1 MELTETVKNTMIL
14 GVGNL
19 LLRDEGVGVHIAT
32 NLQEY
37 PLPDYIE
44 VIEGGTDGFKLFH
57 LIMEADRLI
66 VVDCVK
72 GGDEPASIYRF
83 DIDDFDHFP
92 DIYKTSVHQVSI
104 TEVINLSGTM
114 RTPPRTTIIGVEPDE
129 ISMSMELS
137 PKIQA
142 KLPKVLEIVLE
153 TAGLDPEDYR
163 EQLDRPLKQ
172 PGPPIYH
179 ERSPDTETRGH
190 GDTGNGEPFDTETRG
205 HGDTE

>member
-1 MELTETVKNTMIL
+1 MTEKEMEPTDTTEKTMIL

-19 LLRDEGVGVHIAT
+19 LLRDEGVGVHVAV

-37 PLPDYIE
+37 PLPDHIE

-72 GGDEPASIYRF
+72 GGDEPASIYKF

-92 DIYKTSVHQVSI
+92 DIYKTSVHQISI
-104 TEVINLSGTM
+104 TEVVNLSGTM
-114 RTPPRTTIIGVEPDE
+114 RTPPRTTIIGVEPE
-129 ISMSMELS
+129 ELSMSMELS
-137 PKIQA
+137 PNVQA

-163 EQLDRPLKQ
+163 EQLDSPPKQ
-172 PGPPIYH
+172 PGPPSYH
-179 ERSPDTETRGH
+179 DGPAE
-190 GDTGNGEPFDTETRG
+190 TGNGGNPSTGSGQGGETES
-205 HGDTE
+205 

>member
-1 MELTETVKNTMIL
+1 MEQTETVEKTMIL

-19 LLRDEGVGVHIAT
+19 LLRDEGVGVHVAT

-37 PLPDYIE
+37 PLPDSIE

-83 DIDDFDHFP
+83 EIDDFDHFP
-92 DIYKTSVHQVSI
+92 DLYKTSVHQISI

-137 PKIQA
+137 PKVQA

-153 TAGLDPEDYR
+153 TAGLDPEEYR
-163 EQLDRPLKQ
+163 KQLDSPLKQ
-172 PGPPIYH
+172 PGPPSY
-179 ERSPDTETRGH
+179 SDTVV
-190 GDTGNGEPFDTETRG
+190 
-205 HGDTE
+205 

>member
-1 MELTETVKNTMIL
+1 MDELTETVEKTMIL

-19 LLRDEGVGVHIAT
+19 LLRDEGVGVHVAI

-37 PLPDYIE
+37 SLPDNIE

-83 DIDDFDHFP
+83 EIDDFDHFP
-92 DIYKTSVHQVSI
+92 DLYKTSVHQVSI
-104 TEVINLSGTM
+104 TEVIKLTGTM
-114 RTPPRTTIIGVEPDE
+114 RTPPRTTIIGIEPDE

-137 PKIQA
+137 PGIQA

-153 TAGLDPEDYR
+153 TAGLDPEEYR
-163 EQLDRPLKQ
+163 KQLDSPLKQ
-172 PGPPIYH
+172 PGPPPY
-179 ERSPDTETRGH
+179 SDTAV
-190 GDTGNGEPFDTETRG
+190 
-205 HGDTE
+205 

>member
-1 MELTETVKNTMIL
+1 MTEKEMEPTDTGEKTMIL

-19 LLRDEGVGVHIAT
+19 LLRDEGVGVHVAV

-37 PLPDYIE
+37 SLPDNFE

-57 LIMEADRLI
+57 LIIEADRLI

-72 GGDEPASIYRF
+72 GGDEPGSIYRF

-92 DIYKTSVHQVSI
+92 DIYKTSVHQVTI

-114 RTPPRTTIIGVEPDE
+114 RTPPRTTIIGVEPEDL
-129 ISMSMELS
+129 SMSMELS

-142 KLPKVLEIVLE
+142 KLPEVLKIVLE
-153 TAGLDPEDYR
+153 TAGLNPEDYR
-163 EQLDRPLKQ
+163 ECLGRPLIQ
-172 PGPPIYH
+172 PGPSY
-179 ERSPDTETRGH
+179 PDSV
-190 GDTGNGEPFDTETRG
+190 
-205 HGDTE
+205 

>member
-1 MELTETVKNTMIL
+1 MDSGKGMEPADKATKTMIL

-19 LLRDEGVGVHIAT
+19 LLRDEGVGVHAAV
-32 NLQEY
+32 NLQGF
-37 PLPDYIE
+37 PLPENIE
-44 VIEGGTDGFKLFH
+44 VVEGGTDGFKLFH

-72 GGDEPASIYRF
+72 GGGEPASIYRF
-83 DIDDFDHFP
+83 EIDDFDHFP
-92 DIYKTSVHQVSI
+92 DVYKTSVHQISI

-137 PKIQA
+137 PSVQA

-153 TAGLDPEDYR
+153 TAGLNPEEYR
-163 EQLDRPLKQ
+163 DNLDQPLIQ
-172 PGPPIYH
+172 PGPSY
-179 ERSPDTETRGH
+179 PDSV
-190 GDTGNGEPFDTETRG
+190 
-205 HGDTE
+205 

>member
-1 MELTETVKNTMIL
+1 MEKSETDGKTMIL

-19 LLRDEGVGVHIAT
+19 LLRDEGVGVHAAV

-37 PLPDYIE
+37 PLPDNIE

-72 GGDEPASIYRF
+72 GGGEPASIYRF

-92 DIYKTSVHQVSI
+92 DIYKTSVHQISI

-114 RTPPRTTIIGVEPDE
+114 RTPPKTTIIGVEPE
-129 ISMSMELS
+129 EMSMSMELS
-137 PKIQA
+137 PNLEG
-142 KLPKVLEIVLE
+142 KLPKILEIVLE

-163 EQLDRPLKQ
+163 EQLNGPLKQ
-172 PGPPIYH
+172 PGPPSYS
-179 ERSPDTETRGH
+179 E
-190 GDTGNGEPFDTETRG
+190 
-205 HGDTE
+205 

>member
-1 MELTETVKNTMIL
+1 MEKAETVKKTVIL

-19 LLRDEGVGVHIAT
+19 LLRDEGVGVHAAV
-32 NLQEY
+32 NLQDY
-37 PLPDYIE
+37 PLPENFE

-57 LIMEADRLI
+57 IIMEADRLI

-92 DIYKTSVHQVSI
+92 DIYKTSVHQISI
-104 TEVINLSGTM
+104 TEVVNLSGTM
-114 RTPPRTTIIGVEPDE
+114 RTPPRTTIVGVEPEE

-137 PKIQA
+137 PKIKA

-153 TAGLDPEDYR
+153 TAGLNPEDYR
-163 EQLDRPLKQ
+163 QQLNGPLKS
-172 PGPPIYH
+172 PGPPSY
-179 ERSPDTETRGH
+179 GK
-190 GDTGNGEPFDTETRG
+190 
-205 HGDTE
+205 

>member
-1 MELTETVKNTMIL
+1 MISNLSLACSSGSNLRRKRPTRPPGITRKGMEPTDSMEKTMIL

-19 LLRDEGVGVHIAT
+19 LLRDEGVGVHVAT
-32 NLQEY
+32 NLLEY
-37 PLPDYIE
+37 SLPDNIE

-72 GGDEPASIYRF
+72 GGDEPASIYKF
-83 DIDDFDHFP
+83 EIDDFDHFP
-92 DIYKTSVHQVSI
+92 DLYKTSVHQVSI

-114 RTPPRTTIIGVEPDE
+114 RTPPRTTIIGIEPDE

-142 KLPKVLEIVLE
+142 KLPKVMEIVLE
-153 TAGLDPEDYR
+153 SAGLDPEDYR
-163 EQLDRPLKQ
+163 EQLDSPLKQ
-172 PGPPIYH
+172 PGPPSYS
-179 ERSPDTETRGH
+179 E
-190 GDTGNGEPFDTETRG
+190 
-205 HGDTE
+205 

>member
-1 MELTETVKNTMIL
+1 MRKGMEPSETNERTMIL

-19 LLRDEGVGVHIAT
+19 LLRDEGIGVHAAV
-32 NLQEY
+32 NLQGFS
-37 PLPDYIE
+37 LPDNIE

-114 RTPPRTTIIGVEPDE
+114 RTPPKTTIIGVEPDE

-137 PKIQA
+137 PKVEA
-142 KLPKVLEIVLE
+142 KLPKVLEIILE
-153 TAGLDPEDYR
+153 TADLDPEDYR
-163 EQLDRPLKQ
+163 EQLNGPLKQ
-172 PGPPIYH
+172 PGPPSYH
-179 ERSPDTETRGH
+179 DKPPDTG
-190 GDTGNGEPFDTETRG
+190 TRG
-205 HGDTE
+205 HGDTED

>member
-1 MELTETVKNTMIL
+1 MEPAETNEKTMIL

-19 LLRDEGVGVHIAT
+19 LLRDEGVGVHVAT

-37 PLPDYIE
+37 PLPDNIE

-92 DIYKTSVHQVSI
+92 DLYKTSVHQISI

-114 RTPPRTTIIGVEPDE
+114 RTPPRTTIIGIEPDE

-137 PKIQA
+137 PRVQS
-142 KLPKVLEIVLE
+142 KLPSVLEIVLE

-163 EQLDRPLKQ
+163 EQLDAPLKK
-172 PGPPIYH
+172 PGPPSYH
-179 ERSPDTETRGH
+179 EKSSDTETRGH
-190 GDTGNGEPFDTETRG
+190 PSTGSGQAEDTE
-205 HGDTE
+205 

>member
-1 MELTETVKNTMIL
+1 MIL

-19 LLRDEGVGVHIAT
+19 LLRDEGVGVHVAT

-37 PLPDYIE
+37 PLPDNIE

-92 DIYKTSVHQVSI
+92 DIYKTSVHQISI

-114 RTPPRTTIIGVEPDE
+114 RTPPRTTIIGIEPDD

-137 PKIQA
+137 PTVSA
-142 KLPKVLEIVLE
+142 KLPKVMEIVLE
-153 TAGLDPEDYR
+153 TAGLDPEEYRDY
-163 EQLDRPLKQ
+163 LDRPLIQ
-172 PGPPIYH
+172 PGPSYP
-179 ERSPDTETRGH
+179 ERSPDTETRGPGDTESVNSPDTETRGH
-190 GDTGNGEPFDTETRG
+190 GDTED
-205 HGDTE
+205 

>member
-1 MELTETVKNTMIL
+1 MEKSETDGKTMIL

-19 LLRDEGVGVHIAT
+19 LLRDEGVGVHAAV

-37 PLPDYIE
+37 PLPENIE

-66 VVDCVK
+66 VVDCVR

-92 DIYKTSVHQVSI
+92 DIYKTSVHQISI
-104 TEVINLSGTM
+104 TEVVNLSGTM
-114 RTPPRTTIIGVEPDE
+114 RTPPRTTIIGVEPEE

-137 PKIQA
+137 PSLQA
-142 KLPKVLEIVLE
+142 KLPSVLEIVLE

-163 EQLDRPLKQ
+163 EQLDGPLIA
-172 PGPPIYH
+172 PGPPVY
-179 ERSPDTETRGH
+179 DQ
-190 GDTGNGEPFDTETRG
+190 
-205 HGDTE
+205 